1 MAKTLAGV
9 LAILMAALLFAAC
22 GRDGSEVAT
31 TTTLAVTTTS
41 LPKSPPSAPLG
52 LATSGSEYLKLTW
65 SAPESDGRS
74 KIVQYN
80 VEESNDGI
88 KWTIRIV
95 KPVSEYAP
103 LSDNV
108 WRPAPGQTK
117 YVRVSAT
124 NGAGTGPYAS
134 LTLVNEE
141 SPPDPQS
148 RRFTAC
154 MSDMM
159 RAAIDGR
166 NFYRDCASEAYG

>member
-9 LAILMAALLFAAC
+9 LAVSIAAMLFAGC
-22 GRDGSEVAT
+22 GRSGSEAVT

-80 VEESNDGI
+80 LEESYDGI
-88 KWTIRIV
+88 KWEIRIV
-95 KPVSEYAP
+95 KPVSEWAP
-103 LSDNV
+103 LSDYV
-108 WRPAPGQTK
+108 WRPGYGQTK
-117 YVRVSAT
+117 YIRVSAT

-134 LTLVNEE
+134 LTLVNEA
-141 SPPDPQS
+141 SPPDPEDT
-148 RRFTAC
+148 RFAEC
-154 MSDMM
+154 FSDMFQ
-159 RAAIDGR
+159 AAIDRR